1 VFKYIALIFSICLVL
16 FSCNPENTSQ
26 AVNPSAQKP
35 QKDSI
40 AFKKTEIKK
49 ETFNLYFNNCARFL
63 AGLEIKDTLFSK
75 WTADSTYKRYKIFTD
90 SNFVVL
96 EQKRFSLMRS
106 WQETVIK
113 PLINDTLNVF
123 YPFSGPDFIHV
134 NPLFP
139 KAKHILMLANE
150 PLGSVP
156 DFSEFADTT
165 RNQYIQKLANSL
177 SDIYKK
183 SYFITRKMNEDFS
196 RKNVN
201 GVIPVFMFFFAR
213 SNYIV
218 LDITRTYI
226 DSSGKCVNEIL
237 NDSIKQRSIKGV
249 RFLIEDNTNQQ
260 RKIVEYFKCDLSN
273 EGFKAHPEFNLFL
286 ENKPNVNTFVKS
298 ASYLMHYNT
307 FKQIREITLNIS
319 DAILEDDT
327 GIPYKYFKNW
337 GFLPFGQYTMPVK
350 DFSNVFQPDLDSA
363 YKKVIPSPLPFS
375 LGYHWGTKKQNYMLF
390 IRKSS
395 IFAP

>member
-1 VFKYIALIFSICLVL
+1 VTSLYKRLSLLFFLIGIITS
-16 FSCNPENTSQ
+16 SCNPENTSQ
-26 AVNPSAQKP
+26 AVNTSSLKPYKKSATASKN
-35 QKDSI
+35 I
-40 AFKKTEIKK
+40 IKK
-49 ETFNLYFNNCARFL
+49 EKFNLYFNNCARFL
-63 AGLEIKDTLFSK
+63 AGLEIKDSLFNHWTL
-75 WTADSTYKRYKIFTD
+75 DSAYQRYKSFTD
-90 SNFVVL
+90 SNFKAL
-96 EQKRFSLMRS
+96 EEKRFSLIKK
-106 WQETVIK
+106 WQDSIIS
-113 PLINDTLNVF
+113 PLIMDSLNVF

-139 KAKHILMLANE
+139 KTKYILMLANE

-213 SNYIV
+213 SNYNV

-249 RFLIEDNTNQQ
+249 RFLIEDHTNQQ

-390 IRKSS
+390 TR
-395 IFAP
+395 

>member
-390 IRKSS
+390 TR
-395 IFAP
+395 

>member
-1 VFKYIALIFSICLVL
+1 MFKYIALIFSICLVL

-63 AGLEIKDTLFSK
+63 AGLEIKDTVFSK

-113 PLINDTLNVF
+113 PLINDTLNLF

-249 RFLIEDNTNQQ
+249 RFLIEDHTNQQ

-363 YKKVIPSPLPFS
+363 YKKVMPSPLPFS

-390 IRKSS
+390 TR
-395 IFAP
+395 

>member
-1 VFKYIALIFSICLVL
+1 MFKYIALIFSICLVL

-390 IRKSS
+390 TR
-395 IFAP
+395 

>member
-1 VFKYIALIFSICLVL
+1 MFKYIALIFSICLVL

-226 DSSGKCVNEIL
+226 DSSGKYVNEIL

-363 YKKVIPSPLPFS
+363 YKKVMPSPLPFS

-390 IRKSS
+390 TR
-395 IFAP
+395 